1 MIDNKILLIGLIVGA
16 ANFLFRYLPLRLG
29 VNRSPTE
36 KKGKMGVI
44 LDSIGIASIC
54 SLLIVSSIPDVM
66 KEHSKL
72 FPTLIGC
79 LTICLFFYKTRSI
92 IISTLSGAIA
102 FGVIFKLFM
111 N

>member
-29 VNRSPTE
+29 INRSPAE
-36 KKGKMGVI
+36 KKGKMSVI

-54 SLLIVSSIPDVM
+54 SLLIVSSIPDIM

-92 IISTLSGAIA
+92 IISTLSGAVA
-102 FGVIFKLFM
+102 FGIIFKLFM

>member
-1 MIDNKILLIGLIVGA
+1 MFDNKIFFIGIVVGV

-29 VNRSPTE
+29 GNRSSTGTT
-36 KKGKMGVI
+36 GKMGVI

-54 SLLIVSSIPDVM
+54 SLLIVSSIPNIM
-66 KEHSKL
+66 EEHNKF

-92 IISTLSGAIA
+92 IISTLSGAVV
-102 FGVIFKLFM
+102 FGVIFKVFM

>member
-1 MIDNKILLIGLIVGA
+1 MIDNKILFIGLVVGA

-29 VNRSPTE
+29 NNHSPTGN
-36 KKGKMGVI
+36 KGKIGII

-66 KEHSKL
+66 KEHNKL

-92 IISTLSGAIA
+92 IISTLSGAVV
-102 FGVIFKLFM
+102 FGVIFKVFM

>member
-1 MIDNKILLIGLIVGA
+1 MIDNKILFIGLVVGA

-29 VNRSPTE
+29 ANRSSAGTA
-36 KKGKMGVI
+36 GKMGVI

-54 SLLIVSSIPDVM
+54 SLLIISSIPDVM
-66 KEHSKL
+66 KEHHKF

-79 LTICLFFYKTRSI
+79 LAICFFFYKTRSI
-92 IISTLSGAIA
+92 IVSTLSGAIV
-102 FGVIFKLFM
+102 FGIIFKVFM

>member
-1 MIDNKILLIGLIVGA
+1 MIDNKILFIGLIVGA

-29 VNRSPTE
+29 ANHSPAG

-54 SLLIVSSIPDVM
+54 SLLIVSSIPDAM

-72 FPTLIGC
+72 FPTLMGC
-79 LTICLFFYKTRSI
+79 LTICFFFYKTRSI
-92 IISTLSGAIA
+92 IISTLSGALIFGIA
-102 FGVIFKLFM
+102 FKVFM

>member
-1 MIDNKILLIGLIVGA
+1 MIDNKILIIGLVVGA

-29 VNRSPTE
+29 ANRSPA
-36 KKGKMGVI
+36 GKAGNTGVI

-54 SLLIVSSIPDVM
+54 SLLIVSGIPDVM
-66 KEHSKL
+66 QEHKKL

-92 IISTLSGAIA
+92 SISTLSGATV
-102 FGVIFKLFM
+102 FGIIFKVFM

>member
-1 MIDNKILLIGLIVGA
+1 MIDNKILFIGLVVGA
-16 ANFLFRYLPLRLG
+16 ANFLFRYLPLRLDA
-29 VNRSPTE
+29 NRLPSG
-36 KKGKMGVI
+36 KAGKMGII

-66 KEHSKL
+66 KEHPKI
-72 FPTLIGC
+72 FPSLIGC

-92 IISTLSGAIA
+92 IIATLSGAA
-102 FGVIFKLFM
+102 VFGIIFKVFM

>member
-1 MIDNKILLIGLIVGA
+1 MIDNKILFIGLVVGI

-29 VNRSPTE
+29 ANRAPAGKT
-36 KKGKMGVI
+36 GKMGII

-54 SLLIVSSIPDVM
+54 SLLIVSSIPDMM
-66 KEHSKL
+66 KEHNKF

-79 LTICLFFYKTRSI
+79 LTICLCFHKTRSI
-92 IISTLSGAIA
+92 TLSTLSGAA
-102 FGVIFKLFM
+102 VFGIIFKVFM